1 MGNSVTPEVEV
12 LSKMIRQ
19 YFSQEQSEEKT
30 IQALNHLRCVLHEI
44 SPFAQEP
51 VDCVLWVKADEIVA
65 NDYNPNVM
73 APSEKKLLKQ
83 SLEKDGFTQPI
94 VVSEETSHYLVV
106 DGFHRQLLG
115 RRTVTGNRL
124 KGWLPVTCINPDRK
138 GQTSRIA
145 ATIRHNRAR
154 GKHQITSM
162 SDIVRDLSRLGWT
175 DERIGTELGMD
186 QDEVLRLKQISGLT
200 ELFQQAD
207 FSPAWTV
214 T

>member
-65 NDYNPNVM
+65 NDYNPKVM

-115 RRTVTGNRL
+115 RRTVTGKRL

>member
-115 RRTVTGNRL
+115 RRTVTGKRL

-186 QDEVLRLKQISGLT
+186 QDEVLRLKQISGLP

-214 T
+214 S

>member
-115 RRTVTGNRL
+115 RRTVTGKRL

-186 QDEVLRLKQISGLT
+186 QDEVLRLKQISGLM